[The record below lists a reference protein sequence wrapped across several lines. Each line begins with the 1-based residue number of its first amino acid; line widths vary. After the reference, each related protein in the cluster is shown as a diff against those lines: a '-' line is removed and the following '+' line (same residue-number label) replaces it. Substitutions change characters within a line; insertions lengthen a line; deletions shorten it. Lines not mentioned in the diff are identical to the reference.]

1 MASQSAKPV
10 RLTDF
15 GITRE
20 WDELA
25 TDLPKHLMG
34 SNFRVTVQQMRLFN
48 VGALGGYGEYRRAML
63 AHSYI
68 G

>member
-25 TDLPKHLMG
+25 TDLLKQLMG
-34 SNFRVTVQQMRLFN
+34 SSFRATVQQMRPFD
-48 VGALGGYGEYRRAML
+48 VGALSGYGEYRRAML
-63 AHSYI
+63 AHSCI